1 MALAYGLIG
10 LLVGSFLN
18 TVIDRAPE
26 RRSLLRPPSH
36 CANCRRRLSFLE
48 LVPVLSYLVLR
59 GRCRDCGARIPR
71 RILWVEVASGLL
83 FAFLWHT
90 YGLSVRLATATV
102 YSCLMLVILVIDLER
117 RLVLNV
123 IVLPAVGLALLAMP
137 LEWVMVPRLSEYAL
151 LWSLLGAGKAGLSL
165 AGLTVMSRISGGM
178 FAFLMLLFVR
188 VLAPRGMGAG
198 DVKLAA
204 FLGLITGLPGAIVAI
219 LGSFILGGIAAAVLL
234 LARVANR
241 KTPVPFAPF
250 LVVATFP
257 VMIYGDRLLRW
268 YSGL

>member
-18 TVIDRAPE
+18 TVIDRTPQKQ
-26 RRSLLRPPSH
+26 SLLRSPSH
-36 CANCRRRLSFLE
+36 CADCGCRLSLLD
-48 LVPVLSYLVLR
+48 LVPVVSYLFLG
-59 GRCRDCGARIPR
+59 GRCRTCGARIPR

-90 YGLSVRLATATV
+90 YGLTLRLAMATI

-117 RLVLNV
+117 KLVLNV
-123 IVLPAVGLALLAMP
+123 IVLPAIGLALLAAP
-137 LEWVMVPRLSEYAL
+137 LELVMVPRFSEYAL
-151 LWSLLGAGKAGLSL
+151 LWSLLGAGKRGLPLAGLS
-165 AGLTVMSRISGGM
+165 VMSRISGGM
-178 FAFLMLLFVR
+178 VAFLMLLLVR

-204 FLGLITGLPGAIVAI
+204 FLGLITGLPGAIMAI
-219 LGSFILGGIAAAVLL
+219 LGSFVLGGIAAAILL
-234 LARVANR
+234 LTRVANR

-250 LVVATFP
+250 LVVATFL

-268 YSGL
+268 YVAL